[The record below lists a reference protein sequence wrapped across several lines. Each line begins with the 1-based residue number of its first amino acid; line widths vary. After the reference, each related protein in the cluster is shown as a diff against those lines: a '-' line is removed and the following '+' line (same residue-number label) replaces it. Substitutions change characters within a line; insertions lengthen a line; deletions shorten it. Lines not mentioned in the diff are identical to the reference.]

1 MRSGPGPSDSLR
13 SGQRYAL
20 PSAMSQ
26 VMARLELLELAGG
39 QPLVGRLWDISA
51 KGGCLAVPGARQL
64 RLPARGSLQVHD
76 PTSHERHLLEVELRW
91 ITPLSHT
98 TFIGVLFVGG
108 RSPAQTFLAS
118 YMRQSWTDKVPRSRL
133 EI

>member
-1 MRSGPGPSDSLR
+1 
-13 SGQRYAL
+13 
-20 PSAMSQ
+20 MSQ

-39 QPLVGRLWDISA
+39 QPLVGRLWDVSA